1 MTTEITIAFVAIAVF
16 MLGTIFSIKYL
27 CNTIKSLEERT
38 GNHFDVLKELDEDID
53 KVNKRVDGLS
63 NKLFEVI
70 EDTSKALILTSDVLK
85 ETNDQLVKNR
95 EILSGALEIMRQNA
109 TEGGTHALIEELKTK
124 L

>member
-63 NKLFEVI
+63 NKLVEVI